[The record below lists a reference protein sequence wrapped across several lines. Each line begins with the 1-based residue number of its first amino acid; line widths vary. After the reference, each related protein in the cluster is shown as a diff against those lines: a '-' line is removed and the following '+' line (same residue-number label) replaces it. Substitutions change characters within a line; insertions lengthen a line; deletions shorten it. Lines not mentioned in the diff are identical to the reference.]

1 MKKNKMMRIAS
12 VLLVAVLLSTCAI
25 SGTFAKY
32 TTTIT
37 ANDTAKVASFNV
49 TAFDVDTTSTTANAT
64 VNIFN
69 TVCDTEGIA
78 GNDYTGAPVADDD
91 NVDDGA
97 TTPIIAP
104 GTWGKFTFDLT
115 NNSEVKVNYSITYD
129 VNEAGVP
136 LEWSI
141 DGKTWTDNLA
151 NVTATEIGDDTLDFV
166 IYWRWAFA
174 GDDVVDTALG
184 ATGTASPSRTITVLF
199 EQVD

>member
-49 TAFDVDTTSTTANAT
+49 TAFGVDTTSTNAT
-64 VNIFN
+64 ATVDIFT
-69 TVCDTEGIA
+69 TVYDTEGIS
-78 GNDYTGAPVADDD
+78 GDDYTGVTGVNDD

-97 TTPIIAP
+97 TPIIAP

-115 NNSEVKVNYSITYD
+115 NTSEVKVNYSITYN

-136 LEWSI
+136 LKWSI
-141 DGKTWTDNLA
+141 DGKTWTDDLE
-151 NVTATEIGDDTLDFV
+151 NVTATEIGDETLNFV
-166 IYWRWAFA
+166 IYWRWAFEGNDA
-174 GDDVVDTALG
+174 GDTELG
-184 ATGTASPSRTITVLF
+184 ANGTASPSITITVLF
-199 EQVD
+199 EQAD